1 MPDRQAL
8 VHLPACAVLAL
19 ALLAAP
25 PARAQEPA
33 VVRLGTN
40 VERSYFPPAEA
51 LLRKAY
57 ASLGLQVEFLP
68 WPLLRTQAELRNGR
82 LDGVAMRS
90 DVYFEQTPFLRRV
103 DVPLL
108 QLQVFAY
115 ARPPCPQALT
125 PEELGKSRVSYQRGM
140 VAAEALVP
148 EAARVPAN
156 TPSDAFLNLGAGAAD
171 YALVLTTAWM
181 AEVPVDTRQGAIC
194 RIPTPLTPQPALPRR
209 ARVARGLGGAAGAGT
224 APHARPRRDPAG
236 LGRLRTPDRRRQQ
249 PPAGP
254 AGPQPGRHA
263 GSARICASTATAM
276 TAGCLPAT
284 PGTPMGQTTWRH
296 SASAKP
302 RTSSR

>member
-1 MPDRQAL
+1 MAAAPENPPMRDRTAPL
-8 VHLPACAVLAL
+8 HLPACALLAL

-40 VERSYFPPAEA
+40 IERSYFPPAEA

-57 ASLGLQVEFLP
+57 ASLGLQVEFLA
-68 WPLLRTQAELRNGR
+68 WPLPRTQVELRNGR

-115 ARPPCPQALT
+115 ARPPCAQALT
-125 PEELGKSRVSYQRGM
+125 PEELGKSRISYQRGM

-148 EAARVPAN
+148 QGARVPAN

-181 AEVPVDTRQGAIC
+181 AEVPVDTRHGAIC
-194 RIPTPLTPQPALPRR
+194 RIPTPLTRNQLFHGVHESHAAWVAPLEQALRR
-209 ARVARGLGGAAGAGT
+209 MRDRGEIQQAWADYERQVGGDNNRMQA
-224 APHARPRRDPAG
+224 
-236 LGRLRTPDRRRQQ
+236 
-249 PPAGP
+249 
-254 AGPQPGRHA
+254 QPGR
-263 GSARICASTATAM
+263 SLVVT
-276 TAGCLPAT
+276 PAT
-284 PGTPMGQTTWRH
+284 PG
-296 SASAKP
+296 SAPARP
-302 RTSSR
+302 LQ